1 MADHIVDRAMR
12 FRSRAAGA
20 KQEPAASDPP
30 YRLLWEAMSDVV
42 ILLDEQGRIL
52 SANPAI
58 RDIFGYDSAE
68 LIGEPVTRLQP
79 DALHASHAQQFV
91 RHLACGIGQIDWRGY
106 ESIGLHRDGRE
117 FPVEIIFTDMLVESR
132 RQLACF
138 IRDITLRKNAEQAVA
153 ESEQRFRQLAENIPQ
168 AVFLIEPGSSRVL
181 YASPV
186 FEAIWGQTREAL
198 YADSGVLVRA
208 LHPGEHEL
216 AFSSSRELSAV
227 AESDESFRIVR
238 PDGSVRW
245 IRARSFPIRDG
256 EGAPYRIATLA
267 DDITANVEAKERLLH
282 LAHYD
287 ALTDLPNRTL
297 VYERLKEA
305 VHAANTCACATTLL
319 IVDLDGF
326 KNVNDSLGHACG
338 DDLLREVGRR
348 LRACVRPGDTIGR
361 LGGDEFAAI
370 LINSKENPRA
380 AVVVANR
387 IRAAISLPFSLDE
400 HEARIAASIGIAQCP
415 GDSANA
421 DALLK
426 CADTAM
432 YAAKDAGR
440 DTYCFYTEEM
450 HARVLRRR
458 MMETSLRQAID
469 EHEFVLHH
477 QPKQCIEDGSW
488 SGMEAL
494 LRWARPG
501 HALVS
506 PAAFIPILEETG
518 LIVPAGKWVIH
529 AACRQIADWQRRGLG
544 PIRIAVNVSG
554 KQFMQVGLAAEIARA
569 IEESAIRADLL
580 EIEITEST
588 LMSGVSETNLILRE
602 LKTLGIRV
610 AIDDFGTGY
619 CSLAYLKRFPIDT
632 LKIDSAF
639 IRDLTIDS
647 DDAAITAA
655 IINMA
660 HSLKLRVVAEGVET
674 IEQIDFLRDH
684 HCDEI
689 QGYYVS
695 RPVPAADMEVLVRA
709 HAAARLH

>member
-1 MADHIVDRAMR
+1 MADYIADRATR
-12 FRSRAAGA
+12 LRRSAESAS
-20 KQEPAASDPP
+20 QELAPGDPP
-30 YRLLWEAMSDVV
+30 YRLLWEAMRDVV
-42 ILLDEQGRIL
+42 ILLDEQGCIL
-52 SANPAI
+52 SVNPAI
-58 RDIFGYDSAE
+58 CDIFGYTSAE
-68 LIGEPVTRLQP
+68 LIGEPLTRLQSRAP
-79 DALHASHAQQFV
+79 CESDAQEFARYLAS
-91 RHLACGIGQIDWRGY
+91 GIRQTDWRGY
-106 ESIGLHRDGRE
+106 ETIGLHRDGRE
-117 FPVEIIFTDMLVESR
+117 FPVDIIFGDILVGGR
-132 RQLACF
+132 RQFTGF
-138 IRDITLRKNAEQAVA
+138 IRDITLRKNAELAAA
-153 ESEQRFRQLAENIPQ
+153 ESERRFRQLAENIPQ
-168 AVFLIEPGSSRVL
+168 AVFLIEPDTSRVL

-186 FEAIWGQTREAL
+186 FETIWGQPRAAL

-208 LHPGEHEL
+208 LHPDEHPL

-227 AESDESFRIVR
+227 AGSDEAFRIVR

-256 EGAPYRIATLA
+256 DDTPYRIATLA

-297 VYERLKEA
+297 VYERLTEA
-305 VHAANTCACATTLL
+305 VNAATHRACATTLL

-326 KNVNDSLGHACG
+326 KNVNDSFGHACG
-338 DDLLREVGRR
+338 DDLLREAGRR
-348 LRACVRPGDTIGR
+348 LRACARPGDTIGR
-361 LGGDEFAAI
+361 LGGDEFAVI
-370 LINSKENPRA
+370 LVNSSENPRA

-387 IRAAISLPFSLDE
+387 IRAAISLPFPVDE
-400 HEARIAASIGIAQCP
+400 HEIHVAASIGIAQCP
-415 GDSANA
+415 GDSESA

-458 MMETSLRQAID
+458 MLENSLRHAID
-469 EHEFVLHH
+469 AHEFVLHH
-477 QPKQCIEDGSW
+477 QPKQRIGDGSW

-506 PAAFIPILEETG
+506 PAAFIPVLEETG
-518 LIVPAGKWVIH
+518 LIVPAGNWVIH

-544 PIRIAVNVSG
+544 SIRIAVNVSG
-554 KQFMQVGLAAEIARA
+554 KQFMQAGLAAEFARA
-569 IEESAIRADLL
+569 IEESAICADLL

-588 LMSGVSETNLILRE
+588 LMSAVSETNLILRD

-639 IRDLTIDS
+639 IRDLAIDS

-689 QGYYVS
+689 QGFYVS
-695 RPVPAADMEVLVRA
+695 HPVPAADMEVLVRA

>member
-1 MADHIVDRAMR
+1 MADHIADRATR
-12 FRSRAAGA
+12 FRGSAAGT
-20 KQEPAASDPP
+20 KPEPSGNDPP
-30 YRLLWEAMSDVV
+30 YRLLWEAMTDVV
-42 ILLDEQGRIL
+42 ILLDEQGCIL
-52 SANPAI
+52 SVNPAI
-58 RDIFGYDSAE
+58 CDIFGYDSAE
-68 LIGEPVTRLQP
+68 LIGEPLTRLQP
-79 DALHASHAQQFV
+79 HALCASHAQEFASY
-91 RHLACGIGQIDWRGY
+91 LESGIRQTDWHGY
-106 ESIGLHRDGRE
+106 ETIGLHRDGRE
-117 FPVEIIFTDMLVESR
+117 FPVEITFTDMLVEGR
-132 RQLACF
+132 RQFAGF
-138 IRDITLRKNAEQAVA
+138 IRDITLRKNAEQAAV
-153 ESEQRFRQLAENIPQ
+153 ESERRFRQLAENIPQ
-168 AVFLIEPGSSRVL
+168 AVFLIEPGTSRVL

-186 FEAIWGQTREAL
+186 FETIWGQPREAL

-208 LHPGEHEL
+208 LHPDEHAL

-227 AESDESFRIVR
+227 AESDETFRIVR

-256 EGAPYRIATLA
+256 EDSPYRIAALA
-267 DDITANVEAKERLLH
+267 DDITTSVESKERLLH

-305 VHAANTCACATTLL
+305 VQGANSGACGMTLL

-326 KNVNDSLGHACG
+326 KNVNDSFGHPCG
-338 DDLLREVGRR
+338 DELLREAGRR
-348 LRACVRPGDTIGR
+348 LRACIRPGDTIGR
-361 LGGDEFAAI
+361 LGGDEFAVI
-370 LINSKENPRA
+370 LINSSENPRA

-387 IRAAISLPFSLDE
+387 MRAAISQSFPLDE
-400 HEARIAASIGIAQCP
+400 HEVHVAASIGIAQCP
-415 GDSANA
+415 GDSTHA

-458 MMETSLRQAID
+458 MMENSLRHAID
-469 EHEFVLHH
+469 AHEFVLHH
-477 QPKQCIEDGSW
+477 QPKQRIEDGSW

-506 PAAFIPILEETG
+506 PAAFIPVLEETG
-518 LIVPAGKWVIH
+518 LIVPAGNWVIH
-529 AACRQIADWQRRGLG
+529 AACRQIADWQSRGLG

-554 KQFMQVGLAAEIARA
+554 KQFMQVGLVAEIARA
-569 IEESAIRADLL
+569 IEEAAIRADLL

-588 LMSGVSETNLILRE
+588 LMSAVSETNLILRD

-639 IRDLTIDS
+639 IRDLTVDS

-689 QGYYVS
+689 QGFYVS
-695 RPVPAADMEVLVRA
+695 HPVPAADMEVLVRA